1 MPEIAQPVR
10 GARVAESIAAELIAD
25 VQGGQIDEGEN
36 FPSEREL
43 CERFEV
49 SRPTIREALALVRQ
63 RGFADFSSSRRPRA
77 VRPSF
82 ASLLEGATALMR
94 DLLDDME
101 SIAYMEQVRQFIEV
115 GAVRMISK
123 GATTVQIARLHTT
136 LEACREAIG
145 DADRFKA
152 ADIAF
157 HRALVSF
164 VDNPILL
171 TLHDTFAKAMF
182 DRRPRESDPKTRN
195 RIVYEEHRA
204 VFEAIVEHDGDRA
217 ARVMEEHLAR
227 SYRSILPFLGH
238 AERNASTDTKG

>member
-1 MPEIAQPVR
+1 MPEIATPAR
-10 GARVAESIAAELIAD
+10 GGRAAESIAAALIAD

-43 CERFEV
+43 CERFDV
-49 SRPTIREALALVRQ
+49 SRPTIREALSLVRQ
-63 RGFADFSSSRRPRA
+63 KGFADLSTSRRPRA
-77 VRPSF
+77 IRPSF
-82 ASLLEGATALMR
+82 TSLLEGATTLMR

-115 GAVRMISK
+115 GAVRLIAKS
-123 GATTVQIARLHTT
+123 ATTVQLARLNAA
-136 LEACREAIG
+136 LEACRAVIG
-145 DADRFKA
+145 DADRFKT

-182 DRRPRESDPKTRN
+182 DRRPKERDPKAHN
-195 RIVYEEHRA
+195 QMVYDEHRA
-204 VFEAIVEHDGDRA
+204 VLEAIAEGDGDRA
-217 ARVMEEHLAR
+217 AKVMEEHLAR
-227 SYRSILPFLGH
+227 SYRSILPIFRQ
-238 AERNASTDTKG
+238 AERDAAADQKG